1 MTEPFIAVESAA
13 HPEALFGTIAPGAV
27 PERVATLERE
37 TRTRSLAGWRMV
49 GQCSPGPGVIVCTWE
64 RSRSSP

>member
-1 MTEPFIAVESAA
+1 MTHETETTTLIGQPSADGSAA
-13 HPEALFGTIAPGAV
+13 VSAS
-27 PERVATLERE
+27 RKLERE